1 MGMYNVLVLLLKHK
15 MAIKKCS
22 KCQQPFE
29 CTNDK
34 LGCWC
39 EDLYIK
45 LEVLNSLQKV
55 YNNCLCI
62 NCLNKFTENIQQS

>member
-1 MGMYNVLVLLLKHK
+1 MEMCNALAFLLKHK

-22 KCQQPFE
+22 KCQHPFE

-39 EDLYIK
+39 EGLFIELD
-45 LEVLNSLQKV
+45 VLNSLQKE

-62 NCLNKFTENIQQS
+62 NCLSQFADNKQLT